1 MPSRSAVDHLHK
13 FQNQHGPILMTM
25 MTMNMNME
33 KVQKLGEKLSLLLAC
48 EKYRGTGWSGRGS
61 CSFGAFCNLHIK
73 VLSCQVSEVSRC
85 FRFTDF
91 YGFWSAFSF
100 FQIVLFG
107 RAV

>member
-1 MPSRSAVDHLHK
+1 
-13 FQNQHGPILMTM
+13 MTM

-107 RAV
+107 QAV

>member
-1 MPSRSAVDHLHK
+1 
-13 FQNQHGPILMTM
+13 
-25 MTMNMNME
+25 MNME
-33 KVQKLGEKLSLLLAC
+33 KMQKLGEKLSLLLAC

-85 FRFTDF
+85 LRFNDF
-91 YGFWSAFSF
+91 YKCLRVLVS

-107 RAV
+107 QAV